1 MGKARWWVCSDCTSL
16 NDLPAN
22 KCYKCRAEKPA
33 SPRLIDDEYSEVN
46 SGQSRVG
53 VSVDLSKLG
62 ELSARDP
69 LETAK
74 GGSVIEAFGAEDA
87 PPAAPA
93 AAVQPP
99 RPAGPD
105 WSEERVIPPAPLR
118 DPTPRSISAIGGRP
132 WSDGAATT
140 PPPSQAAPMP
150 PPSQAAPM
158 PPPPQAAPMP
168 PPHDHAPPDGH
179 VQPRGGYEQQPPPS
193 AGPAPPPSQ
202 PPVPPQ
208 RWGKPQR

>member
-1 MGKARWWVCSDCTSL
+1 MGKAKWWVCSDCTSL

-22 KCYKCRAEKPA
+22 KCYKCRVEKPA
-33 SPRLIDDEYSEVN
+33 SPRLIDDEYSEVR
-46 SGQSRVG
+46 SVQSRVG

-62 ELSARDP
+62 DLSARDP

-74 GGSVIEAFGAEDA
+74 GGSVIEAFGTADA

-105 WSEERVIPPAPLR
+105 WSKPRVMPPAPLR

-132 WSDGAATT
+132 WSDAEATT
-140 PPPSQAAPMP
+140 
-150 PPSQAAPM
+150 
-158 PPPPQAAPMP
+158 PPPPQAAPA
-168 PPHDHAPPDGH
+168 APPNGYAPPTAM
-179 VQPRGGYEQQPPPS
+179 PRPTAMRRPTATPRLAMGTSCRPPS
-193 AGPAPPPSQ
+193 DGTAPRPTQ

-208 RWGKPQR
+208 RWSEPQR